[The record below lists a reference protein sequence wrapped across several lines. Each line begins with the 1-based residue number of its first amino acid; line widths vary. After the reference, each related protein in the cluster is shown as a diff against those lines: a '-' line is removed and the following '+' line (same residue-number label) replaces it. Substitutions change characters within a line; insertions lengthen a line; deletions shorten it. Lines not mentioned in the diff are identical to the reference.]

1 MKGMFALFVHLIL
14 ILAFTGSGFS
24 QTALFSGNRID
35 RKISSFQTFS
45 RSNDLSALK
54 VGGFLTGRITEIGP
68 QSIEVETRSGMRR
81 SYLIEPSIR
90 FEKLQEAIKG
100 LKKGD
105 TVRLELARRGMG
117 EFITAIEKA
126 E

>member
-14 ILAFTGSGFS
+14 IWAFTGSGFS

-54 VGGFLTGRITEIGP
+54 VAGFLTGRVTEIGP
-68 QSIEVETRSGMRR
+68 QSIEVETRSGRR
-81 SYLIEPSIR
+81 SYRIEPSIR
-90 FEKLQEAIKG
+90 FEKLQAAIKG

-105 TVRLELARRGMG
+105 MVRLELARRGMG